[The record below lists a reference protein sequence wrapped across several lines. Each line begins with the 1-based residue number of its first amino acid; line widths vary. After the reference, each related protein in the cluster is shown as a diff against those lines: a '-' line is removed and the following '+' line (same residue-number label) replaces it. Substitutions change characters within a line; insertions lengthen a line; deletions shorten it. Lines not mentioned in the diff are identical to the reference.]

1 MQIVGI
7 EDLPNEAMWLNIT
20 WGQVLHSGVE
30 MDIPENSR
38 KEATQEQPQTLEIE
52 VKAHEAGQICPPR
65 STVKGNKQNY
75 CHFGLSG

>member
-38 KEATQEQPQTLEIE
+38 KEATQE
-52 VKAHEAGQICPPR
+52 
-65 STVKGNKQNY
+65 
-75 CHFGLSG
+75 